1 MPGYTFKQYDSRWG
15 KKNYNGSSTMSSAG
29 CGPTACACLIY
40 AINPKIT
47 PWDTAL
53 YMKKHGYAIRNAGTA
68 WAGIPACLKA
78 FGMKNVKEQ
87 STMNDA
93 FKVMAKGHMAVILF
107 RGGTRGGVTWTTG
120 GHFLAATGYK
130 VENGKHY
137 LYMRDPGGRDHDG
150 WYCYETT
157 MRGLIPAIWTCNFDG
172 EPAPEPTPS
181 YKITVDGSWG
191 KATTKLTQRVLK
203 CSIDGVMG
211 KQSWKAVQKKCGL
224 VGKQVDGIPGPNTYK
239 AMSKFLKIKTQTK
252 KTKTLVRAW
261 QKWLNTQV
269 S

>member
-1 MPGYTFKQYDSRWG
+1 
-15 KKNYNGSSTMSSAG
+15 
-29 CGPTACACLIY
+29 
-40 AINPKIT
+40 
-47 PWDTAL
+47 
-53 YMKKHGYAIRNAGTA
+53 
-68 WAGIPACLKA
+68 
-78 FGMKNVKEQ
+78 MKNVKEQ

-93 FKVMAKGHMAVILF
+93 FNVMAKGHMAVILF

-181 YKITVDGSWG
+181 YRITVDGS
-191 KATTKLTQRVLK
+191 
-203 CSIDGVMG
+203 
-211 KQSWKAVQKKCGL
+211 
-224 VGKQVDGIPGPNTYK
+224 
-239 AMSKFLKIKTQTK
+239 
-252 KTKTLVRAW
+252 
-261 QKWLNTQV
+261 
-269 S
+269 